1 MTSRRR
7 PQSGTI
13 FYAAAVLLSLAV
25 GALQM
30 ARVHGGWLTDYGAD
44 VFGTAWLYALAR
56 QGRTFLRRATMPPW
70 QAAALVFA
78 CCAASEFAQ
87 RAGVLSGVFDPRD
100 LAAYAA
106 TVTACAV
113 LDHALDF
120 SRGPA

>member
-1 MTSRRR
+1 MTSRRW
-7 PQSGTI
+7 PHPGAT
-13 FYAAAVLLSLAV
+13 FYAVAVSLSLAV

-30 ARVHGGWLTDYGAD
+30 ARVHGGWLTNYGAD

-56 QGRTFLRRATMPPW
+56 QGRTFLRRATLAPW
-70 QAAALVFA
+70 QAAAIVFT

-87 RAGVLSGVFDPRD
+87 RAGVLSGVFDPLD

-106 TVTACAV
+106 TVVACAG

-120 SRGPA
+120 GRGPG